1 MSKYIC
7 QECGACFD
15 EPGTCR
21 CSQGEFW
28 GFPAYETMDCCPY
41 CGGSFEENL
50 SYDPYP
56 LDEAGDS
63 YDEWR
68 EEDEWRLMI
77 I

>member
-7 QECGACFD
+7 QECGACFN
-15 EPGTCR
+15 EPGTCC

-28 GFPAYETMDCCPY
+28 GAPAYETMDCCPY

-50 SYDPYP
+50 SYDLDP
-56 LDEAGDS
+56 LNEADNS
-63 YDEWR
+63 DDEWW
-68 EEDEWRLMI
+68 EKDEWRLMI

>member
-7 QECGACFD
+7 QEYGACFN

-28 GFPAYETMDCCPY
+28 GSPAYETMDCCPY

-50 SYDPYP
+50 SYNLDP
-56 LDEAGDS
+56 LNEADNS
-63 YDEWR
+63 DDEWW
-68 EEDEWRLMI
+68 EEDKWRLMI